1 MEKRPE
7 HMPLSGTAAEKFFVR
22 QQDDI
27 SCGPAC
33 LASAAKIFGVT
44 HTDYA
49 GFRALLNPDPV
60 IGSVNEDVAGLCRTA
75 LPYTD
80 AGEDTYKGG
89 VALANIMFEGEGHY
103 VLFLK
108 REGAEV
114 LYYEPFH
121 HALIIDRIDS
131 LDWVSESGHLK
142 KWSVNLSDLPADFPA
157 RTFDDFKRLAA
168 SPDTSAV
175 QTPPAHRRPPKPS
188 APKA

>member
-7 HMPLSGTAAEKFFVR
+7 HMPLHGTAAEKFFIR

-44 HTDYA
+44 QTGYA
-49 GFRALLNPDPV
+49 DFRALLNPDPV
-60 IGSVNEDVAGLCRTA
+60 VGSRNEDVAGVCQTT
-75 LPYTD
+75 LPYTN
-80 AGEDTYKGG
+80 AGEDTYRGG
-89 VALANIMFEGEGHY
+89 LALANIMFEGEGHY
-103 VLFLK
+103 VLFLA
-108 REGAEV
+108 REGADV

-121 HALIIDRIDS
+121 HVLIIDRIDN

-142 KWSVNLSDLPADFPA
+142 KWSVNLAALPEDFPA
-157 RTFDDFKRLAA
+157 QTFDDFKKLAA
-168 SPDTSAV
+168 TPDVSAA
-175 QTPPAHRRPPKPS
+175 QRPPAHRRPP